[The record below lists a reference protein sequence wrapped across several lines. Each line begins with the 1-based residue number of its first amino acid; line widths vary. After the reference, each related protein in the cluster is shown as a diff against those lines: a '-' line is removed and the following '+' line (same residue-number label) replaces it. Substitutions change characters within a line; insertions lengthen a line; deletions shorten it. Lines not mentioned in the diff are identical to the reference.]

1 MRSPAKTKAAGWRRE
16 RGRPPLAE
24 VFGSVATRPTGSLG
38 KKLIAFLGPGYLVA
52 VGYMDPGNWA
62 TSLAGGSKFGYAL
75 LTVALLSNLM
85 AILLQALCARLG
97 IGAGRDLAQACRDAF
112 PRAVSWPLWVLTE
125 IAICA
130 TDLAEVIGTAI
141 GLNLLFGIPLEI
153 GVLITALD
161 VFLILWMQNLG
172 FRWIEAFIVT
182 LMGVIAL
189 CFIVQIAMA
198 DPDWGAV
205 IRGFAPTTEIVR
217 NPDMLY
223 LAIGIIGATV
233 MPHNLYLHSG
243 VVQTRRFGDSVED
256 RREAIKLATIDST
269 IALMFALTIN
279 AAILILA
286 AATFN
291 KAGRTDVAELDQAHA
306 FLAPLLGSAI
316 APTLF
321 GIALLCCGL
330 NSTVTATL
338 SGQIVMEGFIDI
350 RLPAWARRLTTR
362 AIAITPAAIVTIW
375 YGEAGTAKLLILQSG
390 RAWYCAAVFHH
401 PAGDVHRRPAQDGR
415 TCGADLGHIA
425 GHAHGGVADRTQFQ
439 AAGRPINRI
448 KGRYFSTRLQPDGI
462 KRSCGKKRPL

>member
-1 MRSPAKTKAAGWRRE
+1 MDARLYEPRPATTLTNWRRE
-16 RGRPPLAE
+16 RGEA
-24 VFGSVATRPTGSLG
+24 SLSDVHRSIAVRADG
-38 KKLIAFLGPGYLVA
+38 PVWRKLSAFLGPGYLVA

-75 LTVALLSNLM
+75 LTIALISNIM

-112 PRAVSWPLWVLTE
+112 PRAASWPLWVLTE
-125 IAICA
+125 IAICS

-141 GLNLLFGIPLEI
+141 GLNLLFGIPLEL

-161 VFLILWMQNLG
+161 VFLILWLQNLG
-172 FRWIEAFIVT
+172 FRWVEAFIVT
-182 LMGVIAL
+182 LLGVIAV
-189 CFIVQIAMA
+189 CFAIQIAMA
-198 DPDWGAV
+198 DPEWGAV
-205 IRGFAPTTEIVR
+205 IRGFAPTTDIVT

-223 LAIGIIGATV
+223 LALGIIGATV

-243 VVQTRRFGDSVED
+243 IVQTRRFGEGIDE

-279 AAILILA
+279 ASILILA

-291 KAGRTDVAELDQAHA
+291 KAGRTDVAELEQVHS

-350 RLPAWARRLTTR
+350 RLPGWARRLITR
-362 AIAITPAAIVTIW
+362 SIAIVPAAIVTIW
-375 YGEAGTAKLLILQSG
+375 YGAKGTAELLIMSQVILSLQLPFAIVPLVMFTADRRKMGELVAPIWVTVLAAMTAAIIIALNVKLL
-390 RAWYCAAVFHH
+390 W
-401 PAGDVHRRPAQDGR
+401 
-415 TCGADLGHIA
+415 DLA
-425 GHAHGGVADRTQFQ
+425 
-439 AAGRPINRI
+439 
-448 KGRYFSTRLQPDGI
+448 KG
-462 KRSCGKKRPL
+462 

>member
-1 MRSPAKTKAAGWRRE
+1 MAIFSQHESTTANGGWRRV
-16 RGRPPLAE
+16 RTNQSLSE
-24 VFGSVATRPTGSLG
+24 VFGTIATRPQGSIG
-38 KKLIAFLGPGYLVA
+38 KKLLAFLGPGYLVA

-62 TSLAGGSKFGYAL
+62 TSLAGGSKFGYSL
-75 LTVALLSNLM
+75 LTIALLSNMM

-153 GVLITALD
+153 GVIITALD

-172 FRWIEAFIVT
+172 FRWVEAFVVT
-182 LMGVIAL
+182 LLGVIAL
-189 CFIVQIAMA
+189 CFAIQIAMA

-243 VVQTRRFGDSVED
+243 VVQTRRFGDSVPEK
-256 RREAIKLATIDST
+256 REAIKLATIDST
-269 IALMFALTIN
+269 IALMFALIIN
-279 AAILILA
+279 AAILVLA

-291 KAGRTDVAELDQAHA
+291 KTGQTEVSELGEVHK
-306 FLAPLLGSAI
+306 LIAPLLGSGM

-321 GIALLCCGL
+321 AIALLCCGM

-338 SGQIVMEGFIDI
+338 AGQIVMEGFIDI
-350 RLPAWARRLTTR
+350 RLPPWARRLVTR
-362 AIAITPAAIVTIW
+362 AIAIVPAAIVTIW
-375 YGEAGTAKLLILQSG
+375 YGEAGTAKLLILSQ
-390 RAWYCAAVFHH
+390 V
-401 PAGDVHRRPAQDGR
+401 V
-415 TCGADLGHIA
+415 LGLALPFSI
-425 GHAHGGVADRTQFQ
+425 VPLVMFTADRRKMGELV
-439 AAGRPINRI
+439 AARWVTALATLTGAILIVLNV
-448 KGRYFSTRLQPDGI
+448 KLLFDLVTG
-462 KRSCGKKRPL
+462 

>member
-1 MRSPAKTKAAGWRRE
+1 MADVDATLASKTDMAVPGWRRE
-16 RGRPPLAE
+16 RGRPALAE
-24 VFGSVATRPTGSLG
+24 VFGSIATRPTGPLWR
-38 KKLIAFLGPGYLVA
+38 KLAAFLGPGYLVA

-97 IGAGRDLAQACRDAF
+97 IASGRDQAQACRDAF

-125 IAICA
+125 IAICS

-182 LMGVIAL
+182 LLGIIAISFAIQIAL
-189 CFIVQIAMA
+189 A
-198 DPDWGAV
+198 DPEWGAV
-205 IRGFAPTTEIVR
+205 IRGFAPTTNILT

-243 VVQTRRFGDSVED
+243 VVQTRRFGKAFRKSA
-256 RREAIKLATIDST
+256 RRSSLPPSIPT
-269 IALMFALTIN
+269 IALMFALLIN
-279 AAILILA
+279 ASILILA

-291 KAGRTDVAELDQAHA
+291 KTGQTDVSELGEVHK
-306 FLAPLLGSAI
+306 LIAPLLGSGM

-321 GIALLCCGL
+321 AIALLCCGL

-338 SGQIVMEGFIDI
+338 AGQIVMEGFIDI
-350 RLPAWARRLTTR
+350 RLPPWARRLTTR
-362 AIAITPAAIVTIW
+362 ALAIIPAAIVTIW
-375 YGEAGTAKLLILQSG
+375 YGEAGTAKLLILSQ
-390 RAWYCAAVFHH
+390 V
-401 PAGDVHRRPAQDGR
+401 V
-415 TCGADLGHIA
+415 L
-425 GHAHGGVADRTQFQ
+425 GVALPFSIVPLVMFTADKAKMGELIAPRWVTAL
-439 AAGRPINRI
+439 AALTAVVLIALNFKLIYDAVVG
-448 KGRYFSTRLQPDGI
+448 
-462 KRSCGKKRPL
+462 

>member
-1 MRSPAKTKAAGWRRE
+1 MDAVTKPVAENLSGWRRE
-16 RGRPPLAE
+16 RGRPSLAE
-24 VFGSVATRPTGSLG
+24 VYGSIATRPTGPLW
-38 KKLIAFLGPGYLVA
+38 KKLAAFLGPGYLVA

-75 LTVALLSNLM
+75 LIIALLSNLM

-97 IGAGRDLAQACRDAF
+97 IASGRDLAQACRDAF
-112 PRAVSWPLWVLTE
+112 PRFISWPLWVLAE
-125 IAICA
+125 IAICS

-141 GLNLLFGIPLEI
+141 GLNLLFGIPLEL

-182 LMGVIAL
+182 LLGVITV
-189 CFIVQIAMA
+189 CFAIQIALA

-205 IRGFAPTTEIVR
+205 IRGFAPTTEIVT

-243 VVQTRRFGDSVED
+243 VVQTRRFGDTIAEK
-256 RREAIKLATIDST
+256 REAIKLATIDST
-269 IALMFALTIN
+269 IALMFALLIN
-279 AAILILA
+279 ASILILA

-291 KAGRTDVAELDQAHA
+291 RTGQTNVAELGEVHA
-306 FLAPLLGSAI
+306 LIAPLLGSAI

-330 NSTVTATL
+330 NSTVTATMA
-338 SGQIVMEGFIDI
+338 GQIVMEGFIDI
-350 RLPAWARRLTTR
+350 RLPPWARRLLTR
-362 AIAITPAAIVTIW
+362 AIAIVPAAGVTIW
-375 YGEAGTAKLLILQSG
+375 YGEAGTAKLLILSQVVLGLALPFSIVPLVMFTADRRKLG
-390 RAWYCAAVFHH
+390 ELVAPRWVTVLAALTAAVLI
-401 PAGDVHRRPAQDGR
+401 VLNIKLIV
-415 TCGADLGHIA
+415 DLVTG
-425 GHAHGGVADRTQFQ
+425 
-439 AAGRPINRI
+439 
-448 KGRYFSTRLQPDGI
+448 S
-462 KRSCGKKRPL
+462 

>member
-1 MRSPAKTKAAGWRRE
+1 MVASSVEERLPASNLSQTGWRRE
-16 RGRPPLAE
+16 RTAPSLSE
-24 VFGSVATRPTGSLG
+24 VFGSVATRPKGPLWR
-38 KKLIAFLGPGYLVA
+38 KLLAFLGPGYLVA

-112 PRAVSWPLWVLTE
+112 PSALSWPLWVIAE
-125 IAICA
+125 IAICS

-141 GLNLLFGIPLEI
+141 GLNLLFKIPLEI

-161 VFLILWMQNLG
+161 VFLILWMQRLG
-172 FRWIEAFIVT
+172 FRWVESFVVA
-182 LMGVIAL
+182 LLGVIAA
-189 CFIVQIAMA
+189 CFAVQIALA
-198 DPDWGAV
+198 NPDWRGV
-205 IRGFAPTTEIVR
+205 ILGFAPTVEIVR
-217 NPDMLY
+217 NPEMLY

-243 VVQTRRFGDSVED
+243 VVQTRRFGSTVED
-256 RREAIKLATIDST
+256 KREAIKLATLDST
-269 IALMFALTIN
+269 IALMFALLIN
-279 AAILILA
+279 ASILILA

-291 KAGRTDVAELDQAHA
+291 KAGETNVAELDQAYA

-321 GIALLCCGL
+321 GIALLCCGM

-350 RLPAWARRLTTR
+350 RLPAWARRLITR
-362 AIAITPAAIVTIW
+362 AIAIVPAAVVTIW
-375 YGEAGTAKLLILQSG
+375 YGGAGTAKLLIFSQ
-390 RAWYCAAVFHH
+390 V
-401 PAGDVHRRPAQDGR
+401 V
-415 TCGADLGHIA
+415 LGLALPFSI
-425 GHAHGGVADRTQFQ
+425 VPLVLFTADRSKMGELV
-439 AAGRPINRI
+439 AARWVTVMAALVAAIIIALNLKLIADQLLG
-448 KGRYFSTRLQPDGI
+448 
-462 KRSCGKKRPL
+462 